1 LEKAVK
7 FFEKAPPPPHTQ
19 EFHDLPLVWEPGS
32 SVPDWLS
39 GTYVRNGPA
48 QISFGSE
55 RLDWNHYIQ
64 FKNLIFSQ
72 KISNKK
78 LFDVHKEYLDFENH
92 SFYCTILFSNM
103 LQDKKLYCS
112 SQEI

>member
-1 LEKAVK
+1 LKK
-7 FFEKAPPPPHTQ
+7 KPPSPTQ

-55 RLDWNHYIQ
+55 RLELLYTILKFDFFSALKLLKTGRSCRVPN
-64 FKNLIFSQ
+64 FKNH
-72 KISNKK
+72 N
-78 LFDVHKEYLDFENH
+78 
-92 SFYCTILFSNM
+92 FY
-103 LQDKKLYCS
+103 
-112 SQEI
+112 

>member
-1 LEKAVK
+1 VEKAVK
-7 FFEKAPPPPHTQ
+7 DFEKCPPPQ

-55 RLDWNHYIQ
+55 RLELLHTI
-64 FKNLIFSQ
+64 LIF
-72 KISNKK
+72 
-78 LFDVHKEYLDFENH
+78 DFFL
-92 SFYCTILFSNM
+92 SP
-103 LQDKKLYCS
+103 
-112 SQEI
+112 EII